1 MNATFMSLVVV
12 EAIVTGFAVVMFL
25 YRGMLDMKEED
36 HLILD
41 SAEAHLARDQAS
53 IRHKV
58 DTVSKYLKLVGVIWA
73 VLLVAIFGVWMGQGL
88 GLI

>member
-41 SAEAHLARDQAS
+41 SAEAHLAREQAS

>member
-41 SAEAHLARDQAS
+41 SAEDLRKN
-53 IRHKV
+53 R
-58 DTVSKYLKLVGVIWA
+58 
-73 VLLVAIFGVWMGQGL
+73 
-88 GLI
+88 

>member
-1 MNATFMSLVVV
+1 MNGTFMSLVVV
-12 EAIVTGFAVVMFL
+12 EAVLTGAAIVMFL

-41 SAEAHLARDQAS
+41 SAEAHLSREQAS

-58 DTVSKYLKLVGVIWA
+58 DVVSKYLKVIAVVWG
-73 VLLVAIFGVWMGQGL
+73 VLLVAIFGVWVGQGL
-88 GLI
+88 GFI

>member
-1 MNATFMSLVVV
+1 
-12 EAIVTGFAVVMFL
+12 
-25 YRGMLDMKEED
+25 
-36 HLILD
+36 
-41 SAEAHLARDQAS
+41 
-53 IRHKV
+53 V